1 MRVRTFCVA
10 IAFLILAAQVSGEVH
25 AANLVVHRRSSSV
38 APSFLQTQGT
48 LIVNEQGTTVNL
60 CGAAFMGY
68 EFGAFDSHT
77 YADYQKIASLGY
89 NVVRLPIAW
98 SFVEPEQGRY
108 DSRYLKN
115 IDRDIAWAKSLNL
128 YVVLDMHQYY
138 WSPTF
143 RTDGNGFGN
152 GMPTWMT
159 SKYDSGKEGR
169 LSSITDFWASDS
181 LRGKFKQMW
190 QFVASRYA
198 NEPAIAGYDLLNE
211 PPAGSTS
218 IDTFLGTT
226 LPRFYEET
234 ASAIRQVDSRHMLFF
249 EPPLEAQHMQ
259 VKISANNVVFAPHFY
274 YLAFE
279 GSYNGAISTLEWHL
293 NSQTQGL
300 QVPVWIG
307 EFGIETKTQGYQ
319 SWIADSLGL
328 FSKYHVA
335 GWSWWTYWKDDSIS
349 MCLAHSDGSLRTE
362 LTTLLAPTS

>member
-1 MRVRTFCVA
+1 MVIA
-10 IAFLILAAQVSGEVH
+10 IALLFLSMQTITQVYATNASLTV
-25 AANLVVHRRSSSV
+25 RRRV
-38 APSFLQTQGT
+38 GLSFLHTEGT
-48 LIVNEQGTTVNL
+48 LIVDDQGGVVDLRGTS
-60 CGAAFMGY
+60 FMGY
-68 EFGAFDSHT
+68 EFGAVGSHT
-77 YADYQKIASLGY
+77 YADYQKIVSLGF

-98 SFVEPEQGRY
+98 AFVEPNEGRY
-108 DSRYLKN
+108 DERYLQYV
-115 IDRDIAWAKSLNL
+115 DQDIAWAKSLNL
-128 YVVLDMHQYY
+128 YIVLDMHQFC

-143 RTDGNGFGN
+143 KTDGTGFGN

-159 SKYDSGKEGR
+159 SKYDSSQEGR

-181 LRGKFKQMW
+181 LRAEFRQMW
-190 QFVASRYA
+190 QHVASRYKDETA
-198 NEPAIAGYDLLNE
+198 LAGYDLLNE

-259 VKISANNVVFAPHFY
+259 VKISADNVVFAPHFY
-274 YLAFE
+274 FLAFE
-279 GSYNGAISTLEWHL
+279 ESYNGAISALEWDL

-349 MCLAHSDGSLRTE
+349 MCLAHSDGSLRME